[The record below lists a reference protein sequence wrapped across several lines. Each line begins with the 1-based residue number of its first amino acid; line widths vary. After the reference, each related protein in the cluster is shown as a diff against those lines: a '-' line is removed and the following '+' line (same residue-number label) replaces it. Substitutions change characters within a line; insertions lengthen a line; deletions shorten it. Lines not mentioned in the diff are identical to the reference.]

1 MKFSELYEKL
11 FSEMDNV
18 DERVMSRAARRKVG
32 IRMKRLAKSASFKK
46 KKERAMKR
54 MPTADKIKKLSR
66 KAALKKLRT
75 KYFPKYNSM
84 GVNQKIKA
92 DELINKRFG
101 KAIEKIAKKMVPS
114 IKKKA
119 MERVKSLKQKKA
131 EK

>member
-1 MKFSELYEKL
+1 MRFSQFYEKL
-11 FSEMDNV
+11 FAEMETV
-18 DERVMSRAARRKVG
+18 DERVVSRAQRRKIG
-32 IRMKRLAKSASFKK
+32 MRMKRLAKSAGFKK

-54 MPTADKIKKLSR
+54 MPTADKIKKLAR

-75 KYFPKYNSM
+75 KYYPKYNEM

-92 DELINKRFG
+92 DEQIKKRFG

-119 MERVKSLKQKKA
+119 MARVKSLRQKKA
-131 EK
+131 EE

>member
-1 MKFSELYEKL
+1 MKFSEFYEKL
-11 FSEMDNV
+11 FADLDNV
-18 DERVMSRAARRKVG
+18 DERVISRAARRKIG
-32 IRMKRLAKSASFKK
+32 IRMKRLAKSAGFKK
-46 KKERAMKR
+46 KKERAMKK
-54 MPTADKIKKLSR
+54 MPTADKIKRLAR

-75 KYFPKYNSM
+75 KYFPKYNEM

-114 IKKKA
+114 VKKKA
-119 MERVKSLKQKKA
+119 MARVKAMRQKKA